1 MAGANKMILKSE
13 KQNLEEVSKI
23 SADYWDDIMING
35 DWQKRAEIAINSFKE
50 IRKMLIQ
57 EYDEGRLTFQK
68 IDGVV
73 MKIEKNIDIIRRGSC
88 KESRKIVND
97 YLSGKYEF
105 NE

>member
-1 MAGANKMILKSE
+1 MISKSE
-13 KQNLEEVSKI
+13 KQNLEEASKI

-73 MKIEKNIDIIRRGSC
+73 MKIEKNIDIIQRGSC

-97 YLSGKYEF
+97 FLSGKYEF